1 MNTKGFVSLNDTGRQ
16 IKSPQTKVERHS
28 RMNNQLCRI
37 KHQLWRVMV
46 GMASLL
52 LSGAAAADELNLRV
66 GVTDISRQ
74 VYDLHMIIFL
84 ICVAI
89 GVLVFGV
96 LFWSVFHHRKSRGAE
111 AASFHDSTKLE
122 LAWTIVPTLIL
133 VVMAVPATQV
143 LVAMYDTGGE
153 DMSIEVR
160 GYQWKWQYK
169 YLDEDYNNTLSFFS
183 VMSTPREE
191 IYNQSVK
198 DENYLLE
205 VDEHLRIPTNR
216 KVRFLI
222 TAEDV
227 IHAWWVPDFGIKR
240 DAVPGMLN
248 ELWTIV
254 EEPGI
259 YRGQCTELC
268 GKDHGFMPIVV
279 EVLPEAEFD
288 AWYASQVS
296 SELVRQ
302 ESLGETLTHEELMAQ
317 GETVYGTFCASCH
330 LANGEGVAPVFP
342 AIAGSAVAMGPRD
355 DHLNLVING
364 VAGTAMQAF
373 GKQLDPAQLAS
384 VVHYQRHAF
393 GNDAGDMSQ
402 PQDVINLSNGQ

>member
-1 MNTKGFVSLNDTGRQ
+1 
-16 IKSPQTKVERHS
+16 
-28 RMNNQLCRI
+28 
-37 KHQLWRVMV
+37 
-46 GMASLL
+46 
-52 LSGAAAADELNLRV
+52 
-66 GVTDISRQ
+66 
-74 VYDLHMIIFL
+74 
-84 ICVAI
+84 
-89 GVLVFGV
+89 
-96 LFWSVFHHRKSRGAE
+96 
-111 AASFHDSTKLE
+111 
-122 LAWTIVPTLIL
+122 
-133 VVMAVPATQV
+133 
-143 LVAMYDTGGE
+143 MYDTGGE

-169 YLDEDYNNTLSFFS
+169 YLDDDYNNTLSFFS
-183 VMSTPREE
+183 VMSTPRDE

-198 DENYLLE
+198 ADNYLLE
-205 VDEHLRIPTNR
+205 VDEYLRIPTNR

-248 ELWTIV
+248 ELWTVV

-296 SELVRQ
+296 TELVRQ
-302 ESLGETLTHEELMAQ
+302 ETMGNDLTHEELMAQ
-317 GETVYGTFCASCH
+317 GETVYGTYCASCH
-330 LANGEGVAPVFP
+330 MANGEGVAPVFP
-342 AIAGSAVAMGPRD
+342 AIAGSAVALGPRD
-355 DHLNLVING
+355 DHLSLVING

-373 GKQLDPAQLAS
+373 GRQLDPAQLAS
-384 VVHYQRHAF
+384 VVHYQRNAF
-393 GNDAGDMSQ
+393 GNDVGDISQ

>member
-1 MNTKGFVSLNDTGRQ
+1 MT
-16 IKSPQTKVERHS
+16 
-28 RMNNQLCRI
+28 
-37 KHQLWRVMV
+37 HQFLRGVV
-46 GMASLL
+46 GISTIL
-52 LSGAAAADELNLRV
+52 LSGLAAADELNLRV

-74 VYDLHMIIFL
+74 VYDLHMTIFL

-89 GVLVFGV
+89 GAVVFGV
-96 LFWSVFHHRKSRGAE
+96 LFWSVFAHRKSKGVEPAT
-111 AASFHDSTKLE
+111 FHESTKLE

-133 VVMAVPATQV
+133 IVMAIPATQV

-153 DMSIEVR
+153 DMAIEVR

-169 YLDEDYNNTLSFFS
+169 YLDDDYNNTLSFFS
-183 VMSTPREE
+183 VMSTPRDE

-198 DENYLLE
+198 DDNYLLD
-205 VDEHLRIPTNR
+205 VDEYLRIPANR

-248 ELWTIV
+248 ELWTVV

-279 EVLPEAEFD
+279 EVMPEAEFD
-288 AWYASQVS
+288 AWYASKVS
-296 SELVRQ
+296 SDVVRQ
-302 ESLGETLTHEELMAQ
+302 ETIGNDLSHEELMAQ
-317 GETVYGTFCASCH
+317 GETVYGTYCSSCH
-330 LANGEGVAPVFP
+330 MANGGGVAPVFP
-342 AIAGSAVAMGPRD
+342 AIAGSAVALGPRD
-355 DHLNLVING
+355 DHLSLVIDG
-364 VAGTAMQAF
+364 VPGTAMQAF
-373 GKQLDPAQLAS
+373 GRQLDPAQLAS

-393 GNDAGDMSQ
+393 GNNVGDTTQ